1 LLVYE
6 RADFII
12 PYYSG
17 QAFIYFSS
25 FAR

>member
-12 PYYSG
+12 PYYNG